1 MFVWCT
7 VELYGQELII
17 PVLSNYYRKAEEQC
31 LAIMETTTPLNLLT
45 NNGRFH
51 YSTSLV

>member
-1 MFVWCT
+1 MFVSCN

-17 PVLSNYYRKAEEQC
+17 PVLSNYYRKAQKQC
-31 LAIMETTTPLNLLT
+31 LVIMEITTLLNLLT
-45 NNGRFH
+45 NNGGLY